1 MSFFNCSYSNSG
13 SPWLYNASQSPS
25 EALQLCR
32 RLLDAKCAHM
42 GLDQSY
48 CSSSHSPKTA
58 NHILSIYQSSF
69 CESYFNTSDSIASLI
84 IGLPIVGAFLL
95 NAAFLVFRSPPHH
108 TSAEKSELS
117 MVNPVAQDAMF
128 VLAQPLTGHSVEAN
142 ANSLGAVGR
151 ALPFLGMQWLRAP
164 KSSPMRQALRLFFVL
179 YNVLAVVPMLMKI
192 TRMSFPGWKGVTFLT
207 TYNQCSSL
215 CETAGGGSCPQ
226 LVQVLLVCQE
236 MKSEASLRDLF
247 ECLDSRQLDSLSM
260 AGLIVNIVLLL
271 LPLHSAI
278 ACALLW
284 SRAENPVLLAIQ
296 SLRHLSPNIHR
307 QCCAAVMK
315 MIAVLALALFSL
327 GLYNTRIQ
335 FAAEQSNCKSAAYL
349 SCPAVK
355 SGLIYADIVLAFILN
370 AFLSICPLGMVLLY
384 TFTAFIARVRMHAF
398 VTVVRFI
405 ASATSVLPPKSTE
418 LTPIT
423 QEVLSALLLCRCPH
437 SLLLKCR
444 AMLVDTSKDGRK
456 DAANAMKSQLQ
467 LLWMI
472 QMREVNLLS
481 KFGEKW
487 LLSQALIVVLVL
499 LPLATFCTLA
509 SLYPAMLPRL
519 VPLLAMFFLFAAPF
533 FAAISAL
540 AIGNFFVKRACRQL
554 KLLLRSCV
562 QVAETDDE
570 AFGPVFTGHE
580 SLAATVAFCCFTSED
595 AFCVF
600 GVQIDWKSLGTFLY
614 HMGLVVWVLSTSL
627 LPNGIFRKSV

>member
-1 MSFFNCSYSNSG
+1 
-13 SPWLYNASQSPS
+13 
-25 EALQLCR
+25 
-32 RLLDAKCAHM
+32 
-42 GLDQSY
+42 
-48 CSSSHSPKTA
+48 
-58 NHILSIYQSSF
+58 
-69 CESYFNTSDSIASLI
+69 
-84 IGLPIVGAFLL
+84 
-95 NAAFLVFRSPPHH
+95 
-108 TSAEKSELS
+108 

-142 ANSLGAVGR
+142 ADSLGAVGR

-164 KSSPMRQALRLFFVL
+164 KSSPIRQALRLVFVL

-192 TRMSFPGWKGVTFLT
+192 VNMNTTSWQGVTFLT

-215 CETAGGGSCPQ
+215 CATAGAGVGSCPVQ
-226 LVQVLLVCQE
+226 VQVLLVCQE

-247 ECLDSRQLDSLSM
+247 ECLDSRQFDYLSM
-260 AGLIVNIVLLL
+260 SGLIVNIVLLL

-296 SLRHLSPNIHR
+296 SLRHLSPNVHR

-315 MIAVLALALFSL
+315 TMSALAVALL
-327 GLYNTRIQ
+327 ILCLYNTRIPL
-335 FAAEQSNCKSAAYL
+335 AVEQSNCKSAAYL
-349 SCPAVK
+349 ACPAVK
-355 SGLIYADIVLAFILN
+355 SGLVYADIVHAFILN

-384 TFTAFIARVRMHAF
+384 AFTAFIARVRMHAF

-405 ASATSVLPPKSTE
+405 ATATSVLPHKSKE
-418 LTPIT
+418 ITPST

-437 SLLLKCR
+437 SLLLQCR
-444 AMLVDTSKDGRK
+444 AILADTGKDGRK

-487 LLSQALIVVLVL
+487 LLSQALVVVVVL
-499 LPLATFCTLA
+499 LPLAIFCTLA
-509 SLYPAMLPRL
+509 SLYPALLLRVL
-519 VPLLAMFFLFAAPF
+519 PLLAVFFLFAAPF

-540 AIGNFFVKRACRQL
+540 AIGNFFVKRACQHL

-562 QVAETDDE
+562 QVAETNDD
-570 AFGPVFTGHE
+570 AFGPVFAGQD
-580 SLAATVAFCCFTSED
+580 SLAATVTFCCFTSED